1 MRERI
6 NFWLAILGVVAYLSQ
21 PIMIAHEHHKSQPI
35 LSHVIFE
42 N

>member
-21 PIMIAHEHHKSQPI
+21 PATTTSYMPEPV